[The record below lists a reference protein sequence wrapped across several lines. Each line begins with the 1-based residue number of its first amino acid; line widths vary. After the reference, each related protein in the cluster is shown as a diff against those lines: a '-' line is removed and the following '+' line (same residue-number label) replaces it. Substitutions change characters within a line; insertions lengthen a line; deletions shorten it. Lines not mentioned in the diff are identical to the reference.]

1 MTVNVEPQR
10 LCVKLGWY
18 GRFLEGELTRRIKS
32 KDSTWCLTGLD
43 NQKQFEVLH
52 VMMVGLRERGTKGG
66 REGGREGGAG
76 ERERGREGDR
86 QGGREGERERG
97 TP

>member
-1 MTVNVEPQR
+1 MRRQVTVDVEPQR

-43 NQKQFEVLH
+43 DEKQFEVLH
-52 VMMVGLRERGTKGG
+52 VMMVGLRERG
-66 REGGREGGAG
+66 
-76 ERERGREGDR
+76 
-86 QGGREGERERG
+86 REGERDALTTCLLMCSV
-97 TP
+97 TPCCPSAYPT